1 MSYWT
6 QNYFSW
12 WAYFPSWVSLPTP
25 YTFQLL
31 SLCLFPFF
39 TAVFLGLP
47 SPCDF
52 SRPNCSYKTVVPCS
66 QLNNNRFHFK
76 VALGSVF
83 GVAFKVMKWDF
94 SLYWLS
100 HQRNLFLIKTDNGIW
115 SLSGLWTFPE
125 NRCLLLSLS
134 FAAELWHR
142 CCACLLFLIDHVV
155 FLAFF
160 QISFFFLY
168 GFLKHFPVFL
178 CLE

>member
-1 MSYWT
+1 M
-6 QNYFSW
+6 
-12 WAYFPSWVSLPTP
+12 YFPAWVSLPTP
-25 YTFQLL
+25 YIFQLL

-66 QLNNNRFHFK
+66 QLNNNRFHLK
-76 VALGSVF
+76 VALGPVF

-115 SLSGLWTFPE
+115 SLSDLWTFPE
-125 NRCLLLSLS
+125 NRCPLLSLS
-134 FAAELWHR
+134 FAAASPIPHLGAVAQVLCLPTLFNWS
-142 CCACLLFLIDHVV
+142 CCFLG
-155 FLAFF
+155 FF